1 MAARKKRLTRSTGV
15 MLEIPVLNYLR
26 DFSEKHD
33 RDRSF
38 CINQI
43 VREHAERNG
52 QRLPPA
58 TPIPAQGSS
67 ERVYEER

>member
-1 MAARKKRLTRSTGV
+1 MGIPRRRITRSTGV
-15 MLEIPVLNYLR
+15 TLEVAVLDYLR
-26 DFSEKHD
+26 ELAERDD

-52 QRLPPA
+52 RTLPPA
-58 TPIPAQGSS
+58 IPPPRPPATTSQ
-67 ERVYEER
+67 E

>member
-1 MAARKKRLTRSTGV
+1 MSARKRRFTRSTGV
-15 MLEIPVLNYLR
+15 TLEVAVLDYLR
-26 DFSEKHD
+26 GLAEKDD

-52 QRLPPA
+52 RSLPPA
-58 TPIPAQGSS
+58 TQAPVSARPPT
-67 ERVYEER
+67 EEQ